1 MNLNNRED
9 NHRESSR
16 DVSIEI
22 IRGSPTRA
30 MVMTIT

>member
-22 IRGSPTRA
+22 IHGSPTHA
-30 MVMTIT
+30 LVITIT